1 MSSLKDF
8 NQSFHAMRSIAIV
21 SILGFVIATVMYI
34 LQYHR
39 IQEYYQQKTYVIT
52 NWGTFPASY
61 YDGRKVSKIEAQNHV
76 ETFVKNMFAH
86 SAETYYEHINY
97 ALNLIDEESGKRI
110 YHDFEEGEVHKNYV
124 RYGSHTEIKIDSVV
138 LDMNTFPNTGK
149 VYALQE
155 VHIGN
160 DVRSL
165 PIAASFQII
174 QTYRH
179 EKNPYGLELTNF
191 DFIAYERNS
200 NDRKPVKK

>member
-1 MSSLKDF
+1 
-8 NQSFHAMRSIAIV
+8 
-21 SILGFVIATVMYI
+21 
-34 LQYHR
+34 
-39 IQEYYQQKTYVIT
+39 
-52 NWGTFPASY
+52 
-61 YDGRKVSKIEAQNHV
+61 
-76 ETFVKNMFAH
+76 MFAH
-86 SAETYYEHINY
+86 SAETYYEHINH

-124 RYGSHTEIKIDSVV
+124 RYGSHTEIKLDSVV

-165 PIAASFQII
+165 PIAASFKII

-191 DFIAYERNS
+191 DFIAYER
-200 NDRKPVKK
+200 KPKEK